1 MEIQDFAR
9 LAFIA
14 LLLLIY
20 VWAIIDIQR
29 RRFAT
34 EKDRR
39 FWVNIVFFLPVF
51 GSLYYL
57 FALKAKRWPK

>member
-9 LAFIA
+9 LALIA

-29 RRFAT
+29 SRFAT

-57 FALKAKRWPK
+57 FARKAKRWPK